1 MELMIHKLERSHYV
15 NYLREA
21 IREES
26 PWILEIGAGVSLLAT
41 RRINLDNYEVR
52 TGLIVHL
59 DPSPEKPSVGRVDPL
74 VLIKEEDD
82 WRIIDSLWA
91 LGRLAG
97 GGVASAFSQNPLL
110 LLDENLALE
119 MIERILPKIEELGRR
134 RREASILDLLSYA
147 RGTSSVIGEKPSEE
161 IKKIL
166 GRITPYLHN
175 ENIDVRGRIN
185 VLLGRWTV
193 EEFRKEFSLPFE
205 AIRVLEE
212 EAQQEYDGLNQLV
225 RVDEFVSFREE
236 EFSLVGNDA
245 EISVKIVLGWVFYS
259 LARRPTGEA
268 YTREFYNEIGARH
281 IMEKVDMEDAHLW
294 KGLMM
299 KGIKDIIEEWL
310 RKREKSIRDE
320 PNRDSKSTTL
330 DRMVRG
336 IAGESSRVSGSL
348 EGFL

>member
-1 MELMIHKLERSHYV
+1 MIHKLKRSQYV
-15 NYLREA
+15 NYLKEA
-21 IREES
+21 IREKS

-41 RRINLDNYEVR
+41 RRIGLDNYDVR

-59 DPSPEKPSVGRVDPL
+59 DPSPEKPNVGRVDPL
-74 VLIKEEDD
+74 VLIKEGDD

-110 LLDENLALE
+110 LLNENFALE
-119 MIERILPKIEELGRR
+119 MIERISPKIEELNHG
-134 RREASILDLLSYA
+134 RREASVLDLLSYA

-161 IKKIL
+161 IKRIL
-166 GRITPYLHN
+166 GKITPYLHD
-175 ENIDVRGRIN
+175 EDIDVRGRIN

-193 EEFRKEFSLPFE
+193 EEFRKGFSIPFE

-212 EAQQEYDGLNQLV
+212 EAQREYDGLNQLV

-236 EFSLVGNDA
+236 EFSLVEKNA
-245 EISVKIVLGWVFYS
+245 EIDMRIVLGWVFYS

-268 YTREFYNEIGARH
+268 YTREFYNEIGARR
-281 IMEKVDMEDAHLW
+281 IRERVDMEDAYLW
-294 KGLMM
+294 KDLMM
-299 KGIKDIIEEWL
+299 KGIRDIIEEWL
-310 RKREKSIRDE
+310 RKREESIRDE